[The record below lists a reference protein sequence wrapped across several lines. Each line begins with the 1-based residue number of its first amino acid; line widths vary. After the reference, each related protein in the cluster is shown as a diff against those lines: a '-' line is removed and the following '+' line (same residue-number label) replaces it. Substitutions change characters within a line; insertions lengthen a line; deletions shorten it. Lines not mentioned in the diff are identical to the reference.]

1 MTRRRKLGVGLGG
14 FAIALITLILLWDW
28 NWFRGPVEARVEQQ
42 TGRRFVIGGDL
53 DVDLGWNPRVRMEQ
67 VSLGNPSWAR
77 TPQMFEADIAEL
89 TLDLRALLA
98 GRLYLP
104 RVALVAPRL
113 ELETA
118 PGNEN
123 NWQLARQSRTVE
135 PESEKS
141 ARKGLPEIGSLSVE
155 RGELAFFDPAGN
167 TELEI
172 KLDTRVDKG
181 VPSMVV
187 SAGGRLRTL
196 DFEAEARGGSLLAL
210 ADLESPYPFD
220 TRFRVGRTRGS
231 AEGTITGLQALHAMR
246 LQLDV
251 RGESLADLHRLTGL
265 ALPETPPYHVAGL
278 LERAQQR
285 WTFKDFTGEV
295 GDSDLAGDAAV
306 SYSKDGRPRLEA
318 TLVSRQLDLDDLA
331 GFVGGTPQVGAGET
345 ASVQQASDAAAADA
359 RAQVLPDHPVDLAR
373 LGSMDA
379 DVRFSGHSIRNRKAP
394 LDDLNTHLKLEG
406 GVLRLDPLDFGV
418 AGGSIKAI
426 VQIDA
431 REAPLSMETRL
442 DFTRLD
448 LSRLLPGNENVKAGA
463 GMIGGRAHLRGT
475 GASTAALLG
484 SADGELGIAMRD
496 GEFSNLLIE
505 GLGLDAAEVLRLLV
519 GGDQRIQLRCGVMEL
534 EARDG
539 VVRPR
544 SFVVD
549 TTDTNVHVE
558 GSLSLRDETL
568 DLTIF
573 PLPKD
578 FSPLTLRSPLH
589 VRGTFKDPS
598 ISPDKALFLRG
609 GIAGLLGALVNPL
622 AALLPLIETGPGK
635 NEDCEALVAAV
646 KQHADGKPVS

>member
-1 MTRRRKLGVGLGG
+1 MIRRRKLGIGLAGL
-14 FAIALITLILLWDW
+14 AVALLALVLLWDW
-28 NWFRGPVEARVEQQ
+28 NWLRGPLEARVEQQ

-53 DVDLGWNPRVRMEQ
+53 DVDIGWHPRVRLEQ
-67 VSLGNPSWAR
+67 VTLGNPSWAR
-77 TPQMFEADIAEL
+77 TPQMFAAEVAEL
-89 TLDLRALLA
+89 TLDLPALLG

-118 PGNEN
+118 PGDEN
-123 NWQLARQSRTVE
+123 NWQLARQKKTDDTHASKT
-135 PESEKS
+135 P
-141 ARKGLPEIGSLSVE
+141 RKGLPEIGSLAVE
-155 RGELAFFDPAGN
+155 RGELAFFDPVSN
-167 TELEI
+167 TDLELR
-172 KLDTRVDKG
+172 LDTRVDKG
-181 VPSMVV
+181 VPGIVA
-187 SAGGRLRTL
+187 SARGRLRTL
-196 DFEAEARGGSLLAL
+196 ELEADARGGSLLAL
-210 ADLESPYPFD
+210 ADLETPYQFD
-220 TRFRVGRTRGS
+220 ARFRVGRTRGT

-265 ALPETPPYHVAGL
+265 ALPDTPPYHVAGL
-278 LERAQQR
+278 LERGQQR
-285 WTFKDFTGEV
+285 WTFSDFAGEV
-295 GDSDLAGDAAV
+295 GDSDLGGDAAV
-306 SYSKDGRPRLEA
+306 SYVDGRPRLEA
-318 TLVSRQLDLDDLA
+318 TLESRRLDLDDLA
-331 GFVGGTPQVGAGET
+331 GFVGATPQVGAGET
-345 ASVQQASDAAAADA
+345 ASVQQETAAAKEEG

-379 DVRFSGHSIRNRKAP
+379 DVRFSGRSIRHHKAP
-394 LDDLNTHLKLEG
+394 LDDLKTHLKLEA

-418 AGGSIKAI
+418 AGGSIKAT
-426 VQIDA
+426 VHIDA
-431 REAPLSMETRL
+431 REAPLSMETRV
-442 DFTRLD
+442 DFSRLD
-448 LSRLLPGNENVKAGA
+448 LGRLLPGNETIKAGA
-463 GMIGGRAHLRGT
+463 GLIGGRAHLRGT

-484 SADGELGIAMRD
+484 SADGELAIAMRD

-519 GGDQRIQLRCGVMEL
+519 GGDQRIQMRCGVMEL

-544 SFVVD
+544 AFVVD
-549 TTDTNVHVE
+549 TTDTHLHVE

-568 DLTIF
+568 DLTLF

-589 VRGTFKDPS
+589 VRGTFKDPR
-598 ISPDKALFLRG
+598 ITPDKGLFLRG

-646 KQHADGKPVS
+646 QQHAVGKPVS